1 MKHHRLVN
9 ALAFG
14 AGLIMGP
21 YALSS
26 ANLAQPPIDWRAI
39 VFVLLCTPLAILFVI
54 GIQLIRKNPKYSKS
68 MIMIFTPLAVLLLG
82 TGIGALASGIY
93 YDEVGP
99 ASFLYFV
106 IGAGLVVGMYVANI
120 AYKVRYPNAL

>member
-1 MKHHRLVN
+1 MKQYQLVN

-26 ANLAQPPIDWRAI
+26 ANTAQPPIDWRAI
-39 VFVLLCTPLAILFVI
+39 VFVLLCSPIAVLFVI

-68 MIMIFTPLAVLLLG
+68 MIKIFTPLTVLLLG
-82 TGIGALASGIY
+82 TGIGALASGFY
-93 YDEVGP
+93 YGEVGP
-99 ASFLYFV
+99 ASFLFFV
-106 IGAGLVVGMYVANI
+106 IGAGFMVGMFVANLV
-120 AYKVRYPNAL
+120 YKVRFPNAL